1 MENGVESPSWMNK
14 EFFATVIRH
23 HSSDV
28 NANITDIVIKPS
40 LTPGEHFVSTMFR
53 VEIKF
58 STTLQAGNS
67 LSVVIKIPPWH
78 GIEAEFTESSAVFV
92 NEQDMYSWPLVDIK
106 NLLESVGD
114 FCHLSPKLI
123 YQTTKPCR
131 IIVMEDLG
139 AAGYHKITQPLE
151 DFEDSKMVFQRLA
164 KYHAASFF
172 LIHEKKADFRRF
184 NFSIFHLDDPI
195 VRGKFLLESID
206 AFTDVLE
213 SWGDYEEYVKKIK
226 IFRDNFIE
234 NGKRLY
240 EPDVDGYNVLNHGDF
255 HIKNLLFKKDGENK
269 IEDFYLMDF
278 QICVLANPCVDLYY
292 ALYNE
297 ISDENRRTRRDE
309 IIHYYHSEF
318 FAALR
323 RFGYIGKIPT
333 LLDLQMALT
342 KHGQMEV
349 VKCIVFKLF
358 FWIDAA
364 DTQNNEIMS
373 SPNSKELKKKIF
385 NDERY
390 RNFAKQELPR
400 LAKMGFL

>member
-1 MENGVESPSWMNK
+1 MENSVESPSWMNT
-14 EFFATVIRH
+14 EFFTTVVRH
-23 HSSDV
+23 HSFDV
-28 NANITDIVIKPS
+28 NANVSGFVIKPS
-40 LTPGEHFVSTMFR
+40 LTPGEHFVSTMYR

-58 STTLQAGNS
+58 STGLQAENS
-67 LSVVIKIPPWH
+67 LSVVIKIPPWR
-78 GIEAEFTESSAVFV
+78 GVEAEFTESSAVFV

-114 FCHLSPKLI
+114 FCHISPKLI

-139 AAGYHKITQPLE
+139 AAGYFKITQPLE
-151 DFEDSKMVFQRLA
+151 DFDDSKMVFQRLA
-164 KYHAASFF
+164 KYHAASYF
-172 LIHEKKADFRRF
+172 LIHEKKADFSRF
-184 NFSIFHLDDPI
+184 NFSIFHMDDPI

-206 AFTDVLE
+206 AFAEAVE
-213 SWGDYEEYVKKIK
+213 SWGDHDEYVSKIK
-226 IFRDNFIE
+226 DFRANFLE

-255 HIKNLLFKKDGENK
+255 HIKNLLFKKEDDK
-269 IEDFYLMDF
+269 LVDFYMMDF
-278 QICVLANPCVDLYY
+278 QICVLASPCVDLFY

-309 IIHYYHSEF
+309 IIQFYHSEF

-323 RFGYIGKIPT
+323 RFGYIGKIPS
-333 LLDLQMALT
+333 LLDLQIALA
-342 KHGQMEV
+342 KYGQMEV

-358 FWIDAA
+358 FYIDAA
-364 DTQNNEIMS
+364 NTQNSEIMS
-373 SPNSKELKKKIF
+373 SPDSKELKKKIF
-385 NDERY
+385 NCERF
-390 RNFAKQELPR
+390 RNFAKEELPR